1 MLNCNAIP
9 AIAIYWTIG
18 AMIMLQKKFS
28 QWPDL
33 VSTALTAGTV
43 TTRLRGLGT
52 LLNLRLAVILGLP
65 KIIGYI
71 YIYNLTLPF

>member
-1 MLNCNAIP
+1 MFPREGVNDTPSRQKNVFFC
-9 AIAIYWTIG
+9 TKRK
-18 AMIMLQKKFS
+18 QKKLS

-33 VSTALTAGTV
+33 VSTALTAGID

-65 KIIGYI
+65 KIIGYM
-71 YIYNLTLPF
+71 YD